1 MHQSEVTEGEVG
13 STTSQAPAHILLTHT
28 RGRTPL
34 SHSHTFHQCVSHL
47 TLSHIKQVLEDVAE
61 CPAPLLQ
68 PCLQQV
74 LEMCMVVATN
84 KAFAPSTREQAL
96 ALLHWMAK

>member
-1 MHQSEVTEGEVG
+1 M
-13 STTSQAPAHILLTHT
+13 
-28 RGRTPL
+28 
-34 SHSHTFHQCVSHL
+34 
-47 TLSHIKQVLEDVAE
+47 LEDVAE
-61 CPAPLLQ
+61 APAPLLK

-84 KAFAPSTREQAL
+84 KSFASTTREQGL